1 MLSHIQDH
9 YELGLELL
17 LGGVFAL
24 SKRHP
29 TGTFSTTRAAPLGP
43 QTTIDLADAWLG
55 KSSPTVNVVNNMPAK
70 ALLVFMT
77 LTEITDIT

>member
-1 MLSHIQDH
+1 MQDH

-29 TGTFSTTRAAPLGP
+29 IGTLSTIRAAPLGP
-43 QTTIDLADAWLG
+43 QTTIDLAEARLG
-55 KSSPTVNVVNNMPAK
+55 KSSPTANVVNNMPTK
-70 ALLVFMT
+70 TLLVFMT
-77 LTEITDIT
+77 LSEITDIT